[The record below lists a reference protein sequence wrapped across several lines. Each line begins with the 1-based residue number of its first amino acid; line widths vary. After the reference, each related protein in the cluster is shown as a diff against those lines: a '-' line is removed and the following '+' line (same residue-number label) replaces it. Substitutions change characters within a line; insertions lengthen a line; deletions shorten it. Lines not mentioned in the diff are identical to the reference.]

1 MKAVKED
8 KFFAYI
14 REFFLVYLP
23 KQRKVSPNTT
33 RSYQRS
39 VEALLDF
46 VKAENKIELS
56 AVMLTHLTADCIL
69 RFFATLTEEN
79 GYSIATRN
87 VRMAA
92 VRAFLDYVSDRD
104 VTVIHVLNE
113 LKKIPF
119 QKAETA
125 MIVDYLTMEEITAIV
140 EATDAQTSKGF
151 RDRVILVLMYDT
163 GARVQEIL
171 NLKLCDLILDKA
183 PKIKLFGKG
192 RKQRVVP
199 LMERT
204 VQYLKRYLLIFHND
218 EHIYSE
224 RPLFYSVI
232 RGAMAPLSDRLLRYM
247 IQGYAD
253 KARTACPSIPKS
265 VHPHLFRHSRAMHL
279 YQAGMDLT
287 MVSQWLGHNSV
298 QTTLIYA
305 HADTEQ
311 KRKAIEAATPE
322 NGPLSGHLNASR
334 YKISDEQTLRQLLGL
349 Q

>member
-1 MKAVKED
+1 MKAAKED
-8 KFFAYI
+8 KLFAYI
-14 REFFLVYLP
+14 REYFLVYLP
-23 KQRKVSPNTT
+23 EQRKVSPNTI
-33 RSYQRS
+33 RSYQTS
-39 VEALLDF
+39 VETLLDF
-46 VKAENKIELS
+46 IKSENKIELS
-56 AVMLTHLTADCIL
+56 AVTLTHLTADCIL
-69 RFFATLTEEN
+69 RFFATLTDEN

-92 VRAFLDYVSDRD
+92 IRAFLDYVSDRD

-113 LKKIPF
+113 LKKLPF
-119 QKAETA
+119 QKTETA
-125 MIVDYLTMEEITAIV
+125 MVVDYLTQEEITAIV
-140 EATDAQTSKGF
+140 EAADVQTDKGF

-163 GARVQEIL
+163 GARAQEIL
-171 NLKLCDLILDKA
+171 NLKLCDLILDRT

-204 VQYLKRYLLIFHND
+204 VQYLKRYLLLFHND
-218 EHIYSE
+218 NHISSE

-232 RGAMAPLSDRLLRYM
+232 RGEMAPLSDRLLRYM

-253 KARTACPSIPKS
+253 KARKTCPSIPES

-298 QTTLIYA
+298 QTTLVYA

-311 KRKAIEAATPE
+311 KRKAIKAATPD
-322 NGPLSGHLNASR
+322 GSPLSGHLNASR
-334 YKISDEQTLRQLLGL
+334 YKITDEKTLRQLMGL